1 MNIIYNFYKQHPF
14 LTILFAFQLFRFLLL
29 PFFGLM
35 PQDAYYDFYGEHL
48 ALSYFDH
55 PGMIGYLLRLFTTI
69 LGKHVFVIKLADFVV
84 TSATLFAFYQLAGLF
99 LSKQKQNLAI
109 ALIGPTFLISILS
122 SISTPDVPLLLF
134 WTLSLIALYHAVF
147 RQQKMY
153 WLLAGLLMGLAFDSK
168 YTAVLLQIG
177 LILFLIFSNKY
188 RKLLLSGWLWLCLL
202 ISVLVTFPVF
212 YWNYQHHFASFLF
225 QSAGRTGD
233 IAKFQLKPK
242 LFFGTIGTQLFLLLP
257 VAFFGLVALTF
268 KTIKKVLFKWR
279 LPNDSILFL
288 LCFFLPAFL
297 GFFLISLFYW
307 VKINWMMPS
316 YITGF
321 IFLAIFI
328 SRKSAKINIWIAAVF
343 HLAFAIE
350 VIFYPVPIKSDDTWF
365 GWKQLANRLE
375 TIQKSYPNTFIFS
388 ADGYKT
394 SAELSFFS
402 PQKIYAQNILG
413 KPALEFDYVGNNML
427 LLAGKNALF
436 VDSDPGFKN
445 TAKNGTIPPEL
456 KTYFNEVQELEPII
470 IKNGNS
476 NARKFWVYYCRSY
489 HPKNVVTNNKVIIR

>member
-1 MNIIYNFYKQHPF
+1 MTSITNFYTQHPF
-14 LTILFAFQLFRFLLL
+14 LILLLSFQLFRFLLL

-35 PQDAYYDFYGEHL
+35 PQDAYYNFYGEHL

-69 LGKHVFVIKLADFVV
+69 FGKHVFVIKLTDFVV
-84 TSATLFAFYQLAGLF
+84 TSATLFSFYHLAGLF
-99 LSKQKQNLAI
+99 LSKQKQNLALG
-109 ALIGPTFLISILS
+109 LIGSTFLISILS
-122 SISTPDVPLLLF
+122 TISTPDVPLLLF

-147 RQQKMY
+147 RQQKSA

-188 RKLLLSGWLWLCLL
+188 RKLLLSGWFWLSLL
-202 ISVLVTFPVF
+202 ISILVTFPVF
-212 YWNYQHHFASFLF
+212 YWNEQHDFASFLF
-225 QSAGRTGD
+225 QSKTRTGD
-233 IAKFQLKPK
+233 ISKFQLKPL
-242 LFFGTIGTQLFLLLP
+242 LFLGTIGTQMFLLLP
-257 VAFFGLVALTF
+257 VVFCGLVLFTF
-268 KTIKKVLFKWR
+268 KFIKKVLVRWI
-279 LPNDSILFL
+279 LPSYEILFL

-297 GFFLISLFYW
+297 GFFLISPIYW

-321 IFLAIFI
+321 IFLSIFF
-328 SRKSAKINIWIAAVF
+328 SKKLVRINIGIAAIL
-343 HLAFAIE
+343 HLAFAAE
-350 VIFYPVPIKSDDTWF
+350 VVFYPIQIKSDDTWF
-365 GWKQLANRLE
+365 GWEQLANRVE
-375 TIQKSYPNTFIFS
+375 TLQKTYPDTFIFS

-394 SAELSFFS
+394 SAELSFFL
-402 PQKIYAQNILG
+402 PQKIYAQNILE
-413 KPALEFDYVGNNML
+413 KPALQFDYVGTKIL

-445 TAKNGTIPPEL
+445 TQKKGISPPEL
-456 KTYFNEVQELEPII
+456 KPYFEKVEELEPII

-476 NARKFWVYYCRSY
+476 DARKFWVYYCTDYHRST
-489 HPKNVVTNNKVIIR
+489 KANQ

>member
-1 MNIIYNFYKQHPF
+1 M
-14 LTILFAFQLFRFLLL
+14 
-29 PFFGLM
+29 GMM

-69 LGKHVFVIKLADFVV
+69 FGKSVFVIKLTDFVV
-84 TSATLFAFYQLAGLF
+84 TSATLFAFYKLAGHF
-99 LSKQKQNLAI
+99 LSKQKQNLFI
-109 ALIGPTFLISILS
+109 GLIGSTFLISILS
-122 SISTPDVPLLLF
+122 VISTPDVPLLVF
-134 WTLSLIALYHAVF
+134 WSLTLIALYHAVF

-188 RKLLLSGWLWLCLL
+188 RKILLSGWFWLCLI

-225 QSAGRTGD
+225 QSKGRTGD
-233 IAKFQLKPK
+233 ISKFQLKPN
-242 LFFGTIGTQLFLLLP
+242 LFLGTVGTQMFLLLP
-257 VAFFGLVALTF
+257 VVFCGLVALTF
-268 KTIKKVLFKWR
+268 KIIKKVLTKWTF
-279 LPNDSILFL
+279 PSDKILFL

-297 GFFLISLFYW
+297 GFFFISLFYW
-307 VKINWMMPS
+307 VKINWMMPA
-316 YITGF
+316 YLTGF
-321 IFLAIFI
+321 ILLAVFI
-328 SRKSAKINIWIAAVF
+328 SKKSAKINIWIAAIL

-365 GWKQLANRLE
+365 GWKQLAQQVQQV
-375 TIQKSYPNTFIFS
+375 QKNYPNTFIFS

-394 SAELSFFS
+394 SAELSFFL
-402 PQKIYAQNILG
+402 PQSIYAQNIFQQ
-413 KPALEFDYVGNNML
+413 PALQFDYIGDNIL

-436 VDSDPGFKN
+436 IDSDPRFKN
-445 TAKNGTIPPEL
+445 TAKNGSIPPEL
-456 KTYFNEVQELEPII
+456 KTYFHEVKELEPII

-476 NARKFWVYYCRSY
+476 NARKFWVYYCEGY
-489 HPKNVVTNNKVIIR
+489 LGPIKAIE

>member
-1 MNIIYNFYKQHPF
+1 MNQLNQFYKQHPF
-14 LTILFAFQLFRFLLL
+14 LTILLAFQLFRLLLL
-29 PFFGLM
+29 PFFGMM

-48 ALSYFDH
+48 AWSYFDH
-55 PGMIGYLLRLFTTI
+55 PGMIGYLLRLFTTVF
-69 LGKHVFVIKLADFVV
+69 GKHVFVIKLADFTV
-84 TSATLFAFYQLAGLF
+84 TSFTLFAFYQLAGCF
-99 LSKQKQNLAI
+99 LSKQKQNLALV
-109 ALIGPTFLISILS
+109 LIGSTFLVSILS
-122 SISTPDVPLLLF
+122 TISTPDVPLLLF

-147 RQQKMY
+147 RQQKWY
-153 WLLAGLLMGLAFDSK
+153 WLLAGFLMGLAFDSK

-177 LILFLIFSNKY
+177 LILFLIFSNQY

-225 QSAGRTGD
+225 QSTNRTGD

-242 LFFGTIGTQLFLLLP
+242 LFLGTIGTQLFLLLP

-268 KTIKKVLFKWR
+268 KTIKKVLVKWK
-279 LPNDSILFL
+279 LPTDPILFL

-297 GFFLISLFYW
+297 GFFLIGLFYW

-321 IFLAIFI
+321 IFLAIYV
-328 SRKSAKINIWIAAVF
+328 SRKSTRINVWIAAVL
-343 HLAFAIE
+343 HLAFAVE

-365 GWKQLANRLE
+365 GWQQLANRLE
-375 TIQKSYPNTFIFS
+375 ILQKTYPNTFIFS

-394 SAELSFFS
+394 SAELSFFL
-402 PQKIYAQNILG
+402 PRKIYAQNILHQ
-413 KPALEFDYVGNNML
+413 PALQFDYVGDNVL

-445 TAKNGTIPPEL
+445 ADKHGTIPTEL
-456 KTYFNEVQELEPII
+456 KFYFDKVQELEPII
-470 IKNGNS
+470 IKNGNA
-476 NARKFWVYYCRSY
+476 NARKFWVYYCVGYRGSI
-489 HPKNVVTNNKVIIR
+489 KAIK